1 MAVFLNKNSFCSIH
15 MLTLFR
21 TKTIL
26 RENRFFGAGWQLV
39 DGKGTHN
46 VKYYTKKRTKQGK
59 KMERIWGLTKMKR
72 AWKQIA
78 RKQNKVCHAAHLI
91 IYGLDE
97 PPMVDENYLA
107 KATER
112 VSRITVIF
120 TCPG

>member
-1 MAVFLNKNSFCSIH
+1 
-15 MLTLFR
+15 
-21 TKTIL
+21 
-26 RENRFFGAGWQLV
+26 
-39 DGKGTHN
+39 
-46 VKYYTKKRTKQGK
+46 
-59 KMERIWGLTKMKR
+59 MKR

>member
-1 MAVFLNKNSFCSIH
+1 MH
-15 MLTLFR
+15 MLTLFCI
-21 TKTIL
+21 KTNL
-26 RENRFFGAGWQLV
+26 RENRLFSAEWTIDEQERP
-39 DGKGTHN
+39 HN
-46 VKYYTKKRTKQGK
+46 VKNYTKKRTKQNGQK
-59 KMERIWGLTKMKR
+59 GRIWGPVKMKM